1 MKKHSSRGA
10 TYAVKRFASEVAKDT
25 CLPTKV
31 QRNLENVLSKNRIKG
46 KACCSDCS
54 PFKKTKQG
62 GPKERMSD
70 DQIYEE
76 LMDHCEKARGSCAR
90 TQKPCMNLRK
100 SLKKAQKETPALR
113 KYSYS
118 GLAKRVRLHKS
129 KLGISHMKHKTDRCP
144 ICYAWSTCVCPRI
157 VEEINTIRIEFLKL
171 LPGYETDPLHRNL
184 KDNSAAF

>member
-1 MKKHSSRGA
+1 MCTHSKALHEFKEVIKKSA
-10 TYAVKRFASEVAKDT
+10 KRDT
-25 CLPTKV
+25 
-31 QRNLENVLSKNRIKG
+31 
-46 KACCSDCS
+46 
-54 PFKKTKQG
+54 
-62 GPKERMSD
+62 
-70 DQIYEE
+70 
-76 LMDHCEKARGSCAR
+76 
-90 TQKPCMNLRK
+90 
-100 SLKKAQKETPALR
+100 ALR

-184 KDNSAAF
+184 KDNSAAS